1 MEVSVEIYQHSHIRL
16 CNLKI
21 DTITG
26 TDYLLEQE
34 LNGPAEQ

>member
-1 MEVSVEIYQHSHIRL
+1 MEEGVEIYQHSHIRL

-26 TDYLLEQE
+26 TDYLLEQD

>member
-1 MEVSVEIYQHSHIRL
+1 MGVSVEIYQHSHIRL

-26 TDYLLEQE
+26 TDYLLERE
-34 LNGPAEQ
+34 LHGPAEQ

>member
-26 TDYLLEQE
+26 TDLLERE